1 MKLPNG
7 NVSEILKDALL
18 PFLANKHGLYLTI
31 NVIRSPLQYIKDGFC
46 NIIYIAA
53 CVLLL

>member
-31 NVIRSPLQYIKDGFC
+31 NVIRSPLQYIKVFC
-46 NIIYIAA
+46 NIVYVAA
-53 CVLLL
+53 RVFTL